1 MSFNPQGYRL
11 GPDNGPQPQLSIR
24 EAGAMADLGVAA
36 QSGGQRESTVR
47 LPRFQP
53 FGRAGRF
60 RISLI
65 VFLLIVVGGLVAQP
79 SNLSDTTFTLLGY
92 GAQDVSFVVYLVLT
106 YLHFRS
112 EPAARIQARAT
123 VRRGWFRMVRSILLW
138 AGFAFGQIYSTVV
151 DLLNTSVNAPEAP
164 GEAKVLMA
172 ANLWLSWLV
181 LHAAYAEF
189 YARKYYRENG
199 GLNFAGTHAP
209 DYRDFAYFSYAIG
222 MTFGTTDVEA
232 TSSGFRRV
240 MLPHKLLSF
249 TFNTLILAFIIN
261 VLSS

>member
-1 MSFNPQGYRL
+1 
-11 GPDNGPQPQLSIR
+11 
-24 EAGAMADLGVAA
+24 MADSGVAA
-36 QSGGQRESTVR
+36 ESAGGQESNVR
-47 LPRFQP
+47 LPRFQLL
-53 FGRAGRF
+53 GRAGRF
-60 RISLI
+60 WISLI
-65 VFLLIVVGGLVAQP
+65 VFLLVICVGLPLAQP
-79 SNLSDTTFTLLGY
+79 SNMSLTTTVDTLLGY
-92 GAQDVSFVVYLVLT
+92 SAQNVGFVVYLVLT

-123 VRRGWFRMVRSILLW
+123 ARHGWFRMIRSILLW
-138 AGFAFGQIYSTVV
+138 AGFAVGQLYTAVE
-151 DLLNTSVNAPEAP
+151 DLRHTGVYAPEAP
-164 GEAKVLMA
+164 GAAKVLMA

-199 GLNFAGTHAP
+199 GLNFTGNPAP

-232 TSSGFRRV
+232 TSSSFRRV
-240 MLPHKLLSF
+240 MLPHKLVSF
-249 TFNTLILAFIIN
+249 AFNTLILAFIIN